1 MKRRWLILATI
12 LAVLGLAG
20 AGAYVAMVGLANA
33 QVAAPPT
40 VEFRLDAVGLA
51 RSPQIKMELE
61 VTDEQAQK
69 LVDAKPEALPTILN
83 EKQLLRLHQ
92 IELQRRGLPALVD
105 QDVWTALKLTD
116 EQAKSIKKIV
126 DDWEKDRRE
135 AFPAG
140 TKSSLGERMAKI
152 EGMKK
157 AAFDKAQAVMSADQK
172 KTWTALNGAPFHL
185 QLPFTGGGSL
195 KKKG

>member
-1 MKRRWLILATI
+1 MMLATA
-12 LAVLGLAG
+12 LVGLGLVGVG
-20 AGAYVAMVGLANA
+20 AFVAMVGLANA
-33 QVAAPPT
+33 QLAPPPT
-40 VEFRLDAVGLA
+40 IDFRLDAVGLA

-61 VTDEQAQK
+61 ITDAQAQK
-69 LVDAKPEALPTILN
+69 LVDARPESLAKILN

-105 QDVWTALKLTD
+105 KDLGAALKLTD

-135 AFPAG
+135 AFPPG

-157 AAFDKAQAVMSADQK
+157 AAFDKAQTVLSADQK
-172 KTWTALNGAPFHL
+172 KTWTDLNGAPFHL
-185 QLPFTGGGSL
+185 QLPFTGGNP